1 MKTFFKTASIA
12 TVLVFAGMPLYSATI
27 DVLAQSYSIS
37 GTPWTLEHPRHP
49 AFPITLPFSFS
60 GSNPV
65 YLTDFYPYLNQW
77 PWVNTYAI
85 GTADGSTVF
94 LAAAVDVRVS
104 GQSVAQVTFR
114 PEESG
119 MMDLATQSIDGGA
132 DAIWFLRLIDVTTG
146 NTVFSLTTHGL
157 TSGSQLDAIFVD
169 SSHEYT
175 LTDTADGALGDAASV
190 ATTLS
195 MRAVPELF
203 STMLLLAMSIGG
215 VVGLT
220 KVFGAQPASA

>member
-1 MKTFFKTASIA
+1 MKIFFKKASIA

-94 LAAAVDVRVS
+94 LAAAIDVSVS

-119 MMDLATQSIDGGA
+119 TLDIAIQSIDGGA
-132 DAIWFLRLIDVTTG
+132 DAIWFLSLIDVTTG
-146 NTVFSLTTHGL
+146 NTVFSSNSHGL
-157 TSGSQLDAIFVD
+157 TSGSELDTIFVD

-175 LTDTADGALGDAASV
+175 LTDTAEGFRGDAASV

-195 MRAVPELF
+195 MAAVPELC
-203 STMLLLAMSIGG
+203 STMLLLAMSLGG
-215 VVGLT
+215 VVGLA
-220 KVFGAQPASA
+220 KVWGGEPASA